1 MVSTN
6 LVSKSRTAFD
16 QNVEWQCLKNKPM
29 FILNGKLFLK
39 TQNESHLSVIKN
51 SVIIEFPK
59 VPIRT
64 KFAEV
69 QGT

>member
-1 MVSTN
+1 MSTN

-39 TQNESHLSVIKN
+39 NHNESHLSVIKN
-51 SVIIEFPK
+51 SIIIEFLK
-59 VPIRT
+59 VSIKT